1 MTKTGEDEMITVWVW
16 WNNPENAE
24 HAADYPSK
32 VLYWYKDGEGQRW
45 KSLRTDLDAHPM
57 CKEIIALA
65 NLAGYDPDYPEGD
78 VSEDFTIPAE
88 WWGNPKLLNK
98 RRDDDD

>member
-16 WNNPENAE
+16 WNNPENEE
-24 HAADYPSK
+24 HAKDYPPK
-32 VLYWYKDGEGQRW
+32 ILYWYKDGEQRW
-45 KSLRTDLDAHPM
+45 QALRTDLDAHPM
-57 CKEIIALA
+57 CNEIIALA

-88 WWGNPKLLNK
+88 WWGNPKLLKK
-98 RRDDDD
+98 RTDDDD